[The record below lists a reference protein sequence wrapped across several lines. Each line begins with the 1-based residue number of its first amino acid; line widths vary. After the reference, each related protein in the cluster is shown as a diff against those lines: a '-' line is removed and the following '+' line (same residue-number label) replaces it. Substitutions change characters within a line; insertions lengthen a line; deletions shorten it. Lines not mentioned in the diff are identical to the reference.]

1 LKSGRPDTV
10 SRRKK
15 DPLRLLTPE
24 ETETLT
30 RLSRAQSV
38 PASHVIRARL
48 LLAVAAGL
56 DYTQAAK
63 SVGRKDRDC
72 VSGLVSLFNR
82 DGLQSVVPGH
92 GGGFQPRYTEA
103 EKARIL
109 EEFKRVP
116 DRKVDQTAS
125 WTLSTLQ
132 RALRRAPDGL
142 PTVSTYTLRIVL
154 NEAGYTWQKDRTWC
168 QTGQVERKRK
178 HGIVTVVDP
187 DAEAK
192 KS

>member
-1 LKSGRPDTV
+1 MPM

-15 DPLRLLTPE
+15 DPLRPLTPE

-30 RLSRAQSV
+30 RFSRAQSV
-38 PASHVIRARL
+38 PASHVTRARL

-92 GGGFQPRYTEA
+92 GGGFQPRYTDA

-109 EEFKRVP
+109 DEFKRVP
-116 DRKVDQTAS
+116 DRELDRTAS

-132 RALRRAPDGL
+132 RALRRASDGL
-142 PTVSTYTLRIVL
+142 PTVSTYTLRMVL
-154 NEAGYTWQKDRTWC
+154 NEAGYSWQKDRTWC

-178 HGIVTVVDP
+178 NGIVTVVDP
-187 DAEAK
+187 EAEAK